1 MVRKAKWL
9 AGVVYA
15 LAILGAL
22 SFGATQVLAA
32 RTLTGC
38 FDCSPP
44 GMGPQCDECCY
55 PATDNFCTAAGVCIC
70 GP

>member
-1 MVRKAKWL
+1 MVRKVKSL

-22 SFGATQVLAA
+22 SFGGQQALAA
-32 RTLTGC
+32 RALAGC

-44 GMGPQCDECCY
+44 GVGDQCDDCCW
-55 PATDNFCTAAGVCIC
+55 PSTDNFCTTAHVCIC